1 MRFVSTLALLALFA
15 GCGGDDESDL
25 GVGGGGASSDKVHN
39 AIVATEGDLIAKVG
53 AGGVGIADFTGAA
66 VRTAPADGKTLSD
79 SERRDVLEQLVTEEA
94 LWQEA
99 AKKGLYR
106 DPKVRKIMVNLLLRQ
121 EIYANVNASDFSQEE
136 MQRYYDE
143 HREEFIVPEKIQ
155 VKRIFLRISEKRTLD
170 DAMAQAADIR
180 KQIVASPDR
189 FKELAAE
196 FSEDPYKRRGGDLG
210 YISREGKP
218 GIDPAVVARAFE
230 LELQAV
236 SEPFEAGGGVNI
248 VAVANRRERVER
260 TFAQMKGTALRKLK
274 NEKYKNLTD
283 EYVAQIRKDYPVT
296 IDEATLAAVDLEAAK
311 SHRPDPT
318 AAGGPP
324 GVGPDGQ
331 ARPPMTR
338 EGPITAPPG
347 APDRED

>member
-1 MRFVSTLALLALFA
+1 MHAVSALALLAILA
-15 GCGGDDESDL
+15 GCGGESDSVS
-25 GVGGGGASSDKVHN
+25 GDNVASSPGSTDRVHD
-39 AIVATEGDLIAKVG
+39 AIVQADGDLIANVG
-53 AGGVGIADFTGAA
+53 AGGVGIDDFTAA
-66 VRTAPADGKTLSD
+66 AIRTAPADGESLSAD
-79 SERRDVLEQLVTEEA
+79 ERREVLEQLVTEEA

-106 DPKVRKIMVNLLLRQ
+106 DPKVRKIMVNLLLRE
-121 EIYANVNASDFSQEE
+121 EIYSNVNASDFSEEE

-143 HREEFIVPEKIQ
+143 HREEFVVPEKIQ
-155 VKRIFLRISEKRTLD
+155 VKRIFLRVNDKRSLA
-170 DAMAQAADIR
+170 DAMAQAGDIR

-210 YISREGKP
+210 YISRDGKP

-230 LELQAV
+230 LDVQQV

-274 NEKYKNLTD
+274 NEKYKDLTD
-283 EYVAQIRKDYPVT
+283 VYVSKIRENYNVV
-296 IDEATLAAVDLEAAK
+296 IDEARLGAIDLEAAK
-311 SHRPDPT
+311 VRRPDGRPSRMPIDPEEG
-318 AAGGPP
+318 AGGAS
-324 GVGPDGQ
+324 GPLE
-331 ARPPMTR
+331 A
-338 EGPITAPPG
+338 PG
-347 APDRED
+347 AGVEEND

>member
-1 MRFVSTLALLALFA
+1 MRLVSTLALPTLLGFLMS
-15 GCGGDDESDL
+15 CGGDSEL
-25 GVGGGGASSDKVHN
+25 GPGEQVGTAGPDKVHN
-39 AIVATEGDLIAKVG
+39 AIVQNEGDLIANVG
-53 AGGVGIADFTGAA
+53 AGGVAVTDFTAA
-66 VRTAPADGKTLSD
+66 AIRKAPADGKTLSEQ
-79 SERRDVLEQLVTEEA
+79 ERRDVLQELVTEEA

-121 EIYANVNASDFSQEE
+121 EIYSNVNASDFSQEE
-136 MQRYYDE
+136 MQKYYDA

-155 VKRIFLRISEKRTLD
+155 VKRIFLRVSDKRSLE
-170 DAMAQAADIR
+170 DALAQAGDIR
-180 KQIVASPDR
+180 GQIIASPDR

-218 GIDPAVVARAFE
+218 GIDPGVVAKAFE
-230 LELQAV
+230 LDVHGV

-248 VAVANRRERVER
+248 VAVANKRERVER

-283 EYVAQIRKDYPVT
+283 EYVNNIRKDYPVT
-296 IDEATLAAVDLEAAK
+296 IDEATLSSVDLVAAK
-311 SHRPDPT
+311 ARRPDPR
-318 AAGGPP
+318 
-324 GVGPDGQ
+324 DGDL
-331 ARPPMTR
+331 
-338 EGPITAPPG
+338 PPG
-347 APDRED
+347 APGPGKSAKKPSGAPGHGVNRDDD